1 MRSRFMCPDLMQMQD
16 LYNNHLSAPK
26 ELIYWPATLL
36 CILTGSES

>member
-1 MRSRFMCPDLMQMQD
+1 MSPDPMQMQD

-26 ELIYWPATLL
+26 ELIYGPATLL